1 MKLFKPLL
9 TVLALPLPLSLSQLV
24 AQVEMLVHHLVKPLP
39 RLRTIDEIKK
49 R

>member
-1 MKLFKPLL
+1 MKLLKPLL

-24 AQVEMLVHHLVKPLP
+24 AQVEMVVHRQVKPHAKA
-39 RLRTIDEIKK
+39 RTN